1 MIILDITVCIL
12 CLIFGN
18 SIRDRFSIFNSY
30 DKNLLK
36 QLFWYHIMISVV
48 FYFYIITFGGD
59 AELYWIESKLLS
71 FNYVWESVLTVG
83 RPTQIIMLLYYFPS
97 NVLGLSF
104 FTGNILSGLLGYLG
118 FTYFLAILKT
128 LIPDYH
134 YLRTIKVLNISIF
147 PLLLFLPNL
156 HFWSA
161 GVGKDS
167 ILFFAI
173 VLFAYSFLNI
183 KKRLLGLVFSLL
195 LSFFLRPH
203 ITLFL
208 LVGFGIGFVFS
219 KKMPVYKRVF
229 FTALFTLA
237 FSFIFSSVLSFVSI
251 EEFTTE
257 NVQQFSTN
265 KAAALSSSGGSIVD
279 ISGYPYPLK
288 VLTFLYRPF
297 FFDINNP
304 LALVASFENLL
315 LVILTIKFLRRKPIK
330 TIRQGSFI
338 IKGSLIFFLLGA
350 FSFSLILGNLGIMLR
365 QKNMFM
371 LLFFVVILY
380 SFYINDIQPKLK
392 SKYGN

>member
-1 MIILDITVCIL
+1 MFLLDISFCIL
-12 CLIFGN
+12 VLLVGN
-18 SIRDRFSIFNSY
+18 SIRNRFTIFDAY
-30 DKNLLK
+30 DKKLLK
-36 QLFWYHIMISVV
+36 QLFWYHLMISVV
-48 FYFYIITFGGD
+48 FYFYVTTFGGD
-59 AELYWIESKLLS
+59 AEGYWREPKLMT
-71 FNYVWESVLTVG
+71 FDQVWNNVLDIG
-83 RPTQIIMLLYYFPS
+83 RPTQFMRLFYYFPS

-104 FTGNILSGLLGYLG
+104 FTANLLSSLLGYLG
-118 FTYFLAILKT
+118 FIYFLSILKSI
-128 LIPDYH
+128 IPNYRH
-134 YLRTIKVLNISIF
+134 LNSIKVLNISVF

-161 GVGKDS
+161 GVGKDT

-173 VLFAYSFLNI
+173 ALFAYSFF
-183 KKRLLGLVFSLL
+183 KPRKRIPGILFSLFI
-195 LSFFLRPH
+195 SFVFRPH

-208 LVGFGIGFVFS
+208 IVGFGIGFVFS
-219 KKMPVYKRVF
+219 TKMPAYKRLF
-229 FTALFTLA
+229 FTVVFAVG
-237 FSFIFSSVLSFVSI
+237 FSFIFSSVLSFVKI

-257 NVQQFSTN
+257 NIQQFSDD
-265 KAAALSSSGGSIVD
+265 KAAALSSKGGSIVD

-315 LVILTIKFLRRKPIK
+315 LVILTLKFLRRKPIK
-330 TIRQGSFI
+330 MIRKCSFI

-365 QKNMFM
+365 QKNMFI
-371 LLFFVVILY
+371 LSFFVVVLY

-392 SKYGN
+392 SRYGS